1 MNIENTVSCIADTAI
16 YEYKFILKYI
26 YLLIYKLT
34 LIINIE
40 ITVSCALLIPPYMNI
55 NLHPCDQF
63 QFSVTTILT
72 HENFTFSKAVT
83 PVA

>member
-34 LIINIE
+34 LIIE
-40 ITVSCALLIPPYMNI
+40 IRNYCVVCIADTTIYEYKFTSMWSIPVLCAL
-55 NLHPCDQF
+55 
-63 QFSVTTILT
+63 
-72 HENFTFSKAVT
+72 
-83 PVA
+83 

>member
-40 ITVSCALLIPPYMNI
+40 ITVSCALLTPPYMNI

-63 QFSVTTILT
+63 QFSVLCN
-72 HENFTFSKAVT
+72 HYFNPWEFHFL
-83 PVA
+83 